1 MSQVTPKTRR
11 WHPVVTVSCALVALE
26 VITWLLFGGR
36 AIYRSLPDMVR
47 SDLSECRDGYHPRN
61 IDDIVLVLDESER
74 MPESIVLRELRSAY
88 AEHGFRLHLAAEYP
102 VPIVDYDCRGAC
114 LVFTYSAE
122 RRIPLLAQVVTGQ
135 FLGKGGSSTFSHWRI
150 WFFGAWLRVSDRLSG
165 IE

>member
-1 MSQVTPKTRR
+1 MTQAEGRGRR
-11 WHPVVTVSCALVALE
+11 AVTVLCTLLALE
-26 VITWLLFGGR
+26 VITWFLFGER
-36 AIYRSLPDMVR
+36 ALYRRLPDMVR
-47 SDLSECRDGYHPRN
+47 LDLSECRDGYHPRN

-102 VPIVDYDCRGAC
+102 MPIVGYDCPGAC

-122 RRIPLLAQVVTGQ
+122 RRIPLVAQVATSQ
-135 FLGKGGSSTFSHWRI
+135 FLGKGGSSTFRHWRF
-150 WFFGAWLRVSDRLSG
+150 WFFGAWLRVSDRLYG